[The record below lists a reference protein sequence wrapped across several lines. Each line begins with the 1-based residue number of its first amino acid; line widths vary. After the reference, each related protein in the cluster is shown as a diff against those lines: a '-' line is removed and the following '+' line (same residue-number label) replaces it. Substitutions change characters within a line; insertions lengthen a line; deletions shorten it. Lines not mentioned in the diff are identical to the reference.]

1 MEPTLIVING
11 PTAVGKTDLSIQLA
25 LKLNTEII
33 STDSRQFYREMSI
46 GTAKP
51 NAQEL
56 SQVPHHF
63 INNRSVTDYYSAGDF
78 EKEALA
84 KISELF
90 NAGKTHVIAIGG
102 SGLYIKALCE
112 GLDDVPEADL
122 QLRNELIEKYKTEG
136 LNWLQEELRTLN
148 PERFLDIDQNNPQ
161 RLMRAIEI
169 AKQGGVKK
177 KEVKGR
183 PFNIVK
189 IGLTRERQELYNRIN
204 ARVDIMMK
212 DGLLEEVRNLIPH
225 QDLVALQTVGYSELF
240 SFFKYEIG
248 IDRAIELIK
257 QHSRNYAKKQM
268 TWLRKDLE
276 INWFHPDNQKDILDF
291 VSYRQ

>member
-1 MEPTLIVING
+1 MEQTLIVING
-11 PTAVGKTDLSIQLA
+11 PTAVGKTDLSIQMAIA
-25 LKLNTEII
+25 LGTEII

-51 NAQEL
+51 SAQEL

-84 KISELF
+84 KIMDLF
-90 NAGKTHVIAIGG
+90 IAGKSHVIAIGG

-122 QLRNELIEKYKTEG
+122 QLRNVLIEKYKTDG
-136 LNWLQEELRTLN
+136 LIWLQQELKSLN
-148 PERFLDIDQNNPQ
+148 PERFLEIDQNNPQ
-161 RLMRAIEI
+161 RLMRAIEV
-169 AKQGGVKK
+169 ARQGGVKK
-177 KEVKGR
+177 KVIKSR

-189 IGLTRERQELYNRIN
+189 IGLTREREELYKRIN

-212 DGLLEEVRNLIPH
+212 DGLLDEVRSLIPY

-240 SFFKYEIG
+240 SYLKEEISL
-248 IDRAIELIK
+248 DKAMELIK

-268 TWLRKDLE
+268 TWLRKDLGV
-276 INWFHPDNQKDILDF
+276 NWFHPDNQKDILDF
-291 VSYRQ
+291 VMNR